1 MLEGRTLWELIERRA
16 ADTPDAEMAVDED
29 GRRLTF
35 RQYHDA
41 CERAAAGLAARG
53 VGEGDVVSWQLPTW
67 IESLVLVGALAG
79 YYHRLDGPLMRF
91 VDILMSIPGLFLLLT
106 IIVVTNKLAKHPIWA
121 IG

>member
-67 IESLVLVGALAG
+67 IESLVLVGALA
-79 YYHRLDGPLMRF
+79 RLGATQNPILPIYRRREVGF
-91 VDILMSIPGLFLLLT
+91 VVRQARTRLLVVPGTKSGLRRSRR
-106 IIVVTNKLAKHPIWA
+106 
-121 IG
+121 